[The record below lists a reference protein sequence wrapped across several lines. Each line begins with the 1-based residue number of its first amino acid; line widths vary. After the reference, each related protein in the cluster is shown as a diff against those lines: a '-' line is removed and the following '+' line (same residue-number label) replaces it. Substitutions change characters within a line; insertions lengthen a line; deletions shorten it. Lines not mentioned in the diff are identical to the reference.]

1 MINHIVMWKFRP
13 DIPEEER
20 RQTSAGMAAG
30 MEALGGRLPGVHALH
45 IVTAPLE
52 SSNCDLLLVSSFDSE
67 EALAGYQQ
75 NPEHLAL
82 KKKYAPAFVS
92 RSCVD
97 YRQ

>member
-20 RQTSAGMAAG
+20 RQISAGMAAG
-30 MEALGGRLPGVHALH
+30 MEALGGRLPGVHTLRV
-45 IVTAPLE
+45 VTDPLE
-52 SSNCDLLLVSSFDSE
+52 SSNYDLLLASAFVSE
-67 EALAGYQQ
+67 EALAAYQQ

-82 KKKYAPAFVS
+82 KETYAPAFAS